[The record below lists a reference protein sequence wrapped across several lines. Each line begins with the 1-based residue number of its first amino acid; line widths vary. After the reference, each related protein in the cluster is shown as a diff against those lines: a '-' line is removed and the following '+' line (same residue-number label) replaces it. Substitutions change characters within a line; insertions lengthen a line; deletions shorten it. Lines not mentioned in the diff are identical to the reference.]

1 MENNFYRKIV
11 SLIIVGSL
19 LFTSCGTTF
28 KVGIIP
34 MLSCV
39 LQNVEITPPPFGSS
53 NQFRC
58 IVPFEGEGAS
68 PKIAIIRA
76 KENLIKSYNQSPD
89 TIFDTELY
97 FNTRTHNS
105 TIKGSAGYK
114 ANVCNK

>member
-11 SLIIVGSL
+11 SFIIIGSL

-39 LQNVEITPPPFGSS
+39 LQNVEITPPPFSS
-53 NQFRC
+53 FNQFRC
-58 IVPFEGEGAS
+58 IVPFEGEGNS
-68 PKIAIIRA
+68 PKEAMIKA
-76 KENLIKSYNQSPD
+76 KENLIKLYSQSPD
-89 TIFDTELY
+89 TIFNTELY

-114 ANVCNK
+114 ANVCK